1 MSNDKVGSILKLVKE
16 YIDEKRENQSWIKGE
31 DWVNYSGPH
40 FSSEEYTSAIE
51 ILLSEWLIFGKKAR
65 HFENEF
71 PQHLGQKFGVL
82 TNSGSSANLLMANVF
97 KSKSKAMEKFH
108 MPPGSKFITP
118 VVCFPTTINP
128 LIQA

>member
-16 YIDEKRENQSWIKGE
+16 YIDEKRENQNWTKGE

-82 TNSGSSANLLMANVF
+82 TNSGSSANLLM
-97 KSKSKAMEKFH
+97 
-108 MPPGSKFITP
+108 P
-118 VVCFPTTINP
+118 VS
-128 LIQA
+128 